1 MKITAVG
8 DAIITRRVPAGYEGY
23 AELAP
28 IIAEGDARFFNLE
41 TTLHRAGEN
50 FGNEASGGT
59 WIRSEPEVL
68 DDMLPFGFNMTSFN
82 NNHVMD
88 YAFAGLL
95 STLSYVEKSG
105 LVHSGVGRNL
115 REASRPAYLDTPNGR
130 VALLSVNTTLQ
141 GLVCAGNETA
151 FMPGRPGANPV
162 RSRQIITLEKED
174 FAALSAIID
183 KTGINDGRKI
193 ERAEGYHGGP
203 LVGMT
208 EVGAIMFKEGNE
220 TKPRLEHDKRDL
232 ARIKATIEEARAN
245 ADYVLFS
252 VHSHQTDVEKE
263 EPTEF
268 LRELCHYIIDCGADA
283 VLGHG
288 PHLLRPI
295 EVYRDR
301 PILYSLGD
309 FVLQLYGIN
318 EVPADMYEQYG
329 VPVEAGVEALVAKR
343 SNNYTRGL
351 MADRRMF
358 VTVIPVI
365 EMEGGKLLSLR
376 LYPVLADMDVN
387 SPTLGLPR
395 LSHDEH
401 LLDDFIAR
409 CKRYGT
415 TVTRNEDGSYIC
427 TW

>member
-8 DAIITRRVPAGYEGY
+8 DAILTRRIPEDYAGY

-41 TTLHRAGEN
+41 TTLHPAGVN
-50 FGNEASGGT
+50 FGGEASGGT
-59 WIRSEPEVL
+59 WLRSEPEVL
-68 DDMLPFGFNMTSFN
+68 DDLLPFGFDITSFN

-88 YAFAGLL
+88 YSFAGLL

-105 LVHSGVGRNL
+105 LVNSGVGRDM
-115 REASRPAYLDTPNGR
+115 REASRPHYLDTPKGR
-130 VALLSVNTTLQ
+130 VALLAVNTTLQ

-151 FMPGRPGANPV
+151 AIPGRPGANPV
-162 RSRQIITLEKED
+162 RTRTVIDLNEAD
-174 FAALSAIID
+174 FAAISDIID
-183 KTGINDGRKI
+183 RSGLNNARVI

-203 LVGMT
+203 LIGMN
-208 EVGAIMFKEGNE
+208 EIGPILFKLGTE
-220 TKPRLEHDKRDL
+220 TKARLEMNERDL
-232 ARIKATIEEARAN
+232 ARIKETIEEARAN

-252 VHSHQTDVEKE
+252 VHSHETDVEKE
-263 EPTEF
+263 EPSEF
-268 LRELCHYIIDCGADA
+268 LQELCHYIIDCGADA

-309 FVLQLYGIN
+309 FILQLYGIN
-318 EVPADMYEQYG
+318 DVPADMYEQHG
-329 VPVEAGVEALVAKR
+329 LSPEVGVEALLARR
-343 SNNYTRGL
+343 SHNFTIGL
-351 MADRRMF
+351 MEDHRMF
-358 VTVIPVI
+358 TTIIPVM
-365 EMEGGKLLSLR
+365 EMEGGKLTSMR
-376 LYPVLADMDVN
+376 VWPVLSEMDKKN
-387 SPTLGLPR
+387 KMLGLPR
-395 LSHDEH
+395 LSKDEH

-409 CKRYGT
+409 CARFGT
-415 TVTRNEDGSYIC
+415 TLTREEDGSYTV

>member
-8 DAIITRRVPAGYEGY
+8 DAIITRRIPENYAGYR
-23 AELAP
+23 ELAP

-50 FGNEASGGT
+50 FGSEVSGGT
-59 WIRSEPEVL
+59 WLRSEPEVL
-68 DDMLPFGFNMTSFN
+68 DDLLPFGFNMTSFN

-88 YAFAGLL
+88 FSFAGLL

-105 LVHSGVGRNL
+105 LVHSGVGHDL
-115 REASRPAYLDTPNGR
+115 REASEPRYLDTKAGR
-130 VALLSVNTTLQ
+130 VALLAINTTLQ
-141 GLVCAGNETA
+141 GLVCAGAKTP
-151 FMPGRPGANPV
+151 FVPGRPGANPL
-162 RSRQIITLEKED
+162 RSRQIITLAESD
-174 FAALSAIID
+174 FEALSSVIER
-183 KTGINDGRKI
+183 TGINDGRNI

-208 EVGAIMFKEGNE
+208 EVGPILFKKGEE
-220 TKPRLEHDKRDL
+220 TKARIEPDARDL

-309 FVLQLYGIN
+309 FILQLYGIN
-318 EVPADMYEQYG
+318 EVPADLYEQYG
-329 VPVEAGVEALVAKR
+329 MSPDVGVEALVAKR

-358 VTVIPVI
+358 VTIIPVM
-365 EMEGGKLLSLR
+365 EMEGGKLVSMR
-376 LYPVLADMDVN
+376 VFPVLADMDVA

-415 TVTRNEDGSYIC
+415 TLTKNEDGSYTC

>member
-41 TTLHRAGEN
+41 TTLHRAGLN
-50 FGNEASGGT
+50 FGSEVSGGT
-59 WIRSEPEVL
+59 WLRSEPEVL
-68 DDMLPFGFNMTSFN
+68 DDLLPFGFNMTSFN

-88 YAFAGLL
+88 YSFGGLL
-95 STLSYVEKSG
+95 STLACVEKSG

-115 REASRPAYLDTPNGR
+115 REASRPAYLDTPHGR
-130 VALLSVNTTLQ
+130 VALLSINTTLQ
-141 GLVCAGNETA
+141 GLACAGSETSA
-151 FMPGRPGANPV
+151 VPGRPGANPLRTRTV
-162 RSRQIITLEKED
+162 ITLEEKD
-174 FAALSAIID
+174 YAALSAIID
-183 KTGINDGRKI
+183 KTGINEGRNI
-193 ERAEGYHGGP
+193 ERREGYHGGP
-203 LVGMT
+203 LVDMT
-208 EVGAIMFKEGNE
+208 EIGPILFKKGEK
-220 TKPRLEHDKRDL
+220 TKPRLEPNARDL

-263 EPTEF
+263 EPTAF

-309 FVLQLYGIN
+309 FILQLYGIN
-318 EVPADMYEQYG
+318 EVPADMYEQHG
-329 VPVEAGVEALVAKR
+329 LSPEVGVEALLARR
-343 SNNYTRGL
+343 SHNFTIGL
-351 MADRRMF
+351 MEDHRMF
-358 VTVIPVI
+358 TTIIPVM
-365 EMEGGKLLSLR
+365 EMEGGKLVSMR
-376 LYPVLADMDVN
+376 VWPVLSEMDKK
-387 SPTLGLPR
+387 SPLLGLPR

-409 CKRYGT
+409 CKRFGT
-415 TVTRNEDGSYIC
+415 TLTRNEDGSYTC